1 VTADALAILHQ
12 VEERILDL
20 PEDKFLNLMVLLHEI
35 RSHPDAARAIE
46 KARPRMIRLRP
57 PRPPSIQRIFYYPFE
72 DLLCDGLA
80 APTQDGQVP
89 REAMQLCWK
98 VVASTIGAQTI
109 QGLEQRLAASQDRRR
124 QITDLGRKLWP
135 AAAKA
140 LRTALARAN
149 EDPSYADVTF
159 GGSAILPL
167 LTDIAGLLPLA
178 EEIETLKERFP
189 EKPVQGLT
197 DEDIEAIQATITRIR
212 EQGLGEPR
220 LLIWAL
226 AARMANPADFLLRFL
241 EGGAAAAG
249 EASGKLIDA
258 SVVRLADELRRVE
271 AEVRESHSALDVA
284 GEAAKLADTLMS
296 ARQFADKRKHLEAPL
311 KEISTHLKRMVET
324 EVLENAHTTVLD
336 AVPAAPATAD
346 DGLPELPPDSALID
360 AENRVRALRKCA
372 KFAGA
377 VDLDKAVGDKLK
389 GIADEVEHRAM
400 AMLDALPKD
409 APATEAKPVAE
420 RHLCNS
426 VRMLELAQGPNAAE
440 KVLRTGLSRIAKAFA
455 D

>member
-1 VTADALAILHQ
+1 MMADALSVLHQ
-12 VEERILDL
+12 VEERILEL
-20 PEDKFLNLMVLLHEI
+20 SEEKFLDLMVLLHEI

-72 DLLCDGLA
+72 DLLCGGPA
-80 APTQDGQVP
+80 APTEDGRVP
-89 REAMQLCWK
+89 REALQLCWK
-98 VVASTIGAQTI
+98 VVASSIGPATI
-109 QGLEQRLAASQDRRR
+109 QGLEQRLATSQDRRR

-135 AAAKA
+135 AGAKA
-140 LRTALARAN
+140 LRTALARAS
-149 EDPSYADVTF
+149 EDPLFAQATF
-159 GGSAILPL
+159 GGSAVLPL
-167 LTDIAGLLPLA
+167 IEDIAGVLPLA

-197 DEDIEAIQATITRIR
+197 DEDSEAIQATITRIR
-212 EQGLGEPR
+212 GQGLGESRP
-220 LLIWAL
+220 LVWTL

-241 EGGAAAAG
+241 EGGAGASD
-249 EASGKLIDA
+249 EASDKLIDA

-271 AEVRESHSALDVA
+271 TEVRETQSALDVA
-284 GEAAKLADTLMS
+284 GEAAKLADTLVS
-296 ARQFADKRKHLEAPL
+296 ARQFADKRKHLEGPL
-311 KEISTHLKRMVET
+311 KEISMHLKRMVET
-324 EVLENAHTTVLD
+324 EVLKDADSTVLD
-336 AVPAAPATAD
+336 AVPAAPAAGA
-346 DGLPELPPDSALID
+346 DGLPELPADSALID

-389 GIADEVEHRAM
+389 SIADEVEHRAM
-400 AMLDALPKD
+400 AMLDALPKN
-409 APATEAKPVAE
+409 AIATEVKPVAE

-440 KVLRTGLSRIAKAFA
+440 KVLRTGLARIAKAFA